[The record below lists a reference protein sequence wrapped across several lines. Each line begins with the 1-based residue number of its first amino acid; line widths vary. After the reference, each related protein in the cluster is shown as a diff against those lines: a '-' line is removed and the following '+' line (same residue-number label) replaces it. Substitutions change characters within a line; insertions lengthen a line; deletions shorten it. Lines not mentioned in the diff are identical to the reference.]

1 MANLAATLL
10 VEVSEPVRPLL
21 DGKVRAKGVDLYVA
35 EAVSIDDN
43 CRKMA
48 RLDFDVAEVSLGTYL
63 KARDQG
69 LAAIALPV
77 FTSGRQFL
85 HGGVQLASRA
95 GIRDLS
101 ELRGRTVGAGQ
112 YWQGPPIWQRHLLK
126 EMYGIAPEDLRW
138 VTYRPERMEGL
149 GVPSGVTHRL
159 DDSGRS
165 AAELAAAGEIDAQLA
180 RGGRPTA
187 ARAAGE
193 PPPLVPAFP
202 DRTAAER
209 AYYERTGVYPILHV
223 TVIREDLANDHPELV
238 ASVCDAFVRARAVAR
253 AHAASAGP
261 ESGEVGE
268 ISVEML
274 EVVGGD
280 PWPFG
285 ITANGRSLEAFLA
298 TAHDQGLVD
307 RRYSVEE
314 LFAKNLPDDMR

>member
-1 MANLAATLL
+1 MDVEATLL
-10 VEVSEPVRPLL
+10 VEAAKPVKPLL
-21 DGKVRAKGVDLYVA
+21 DGDVTAQGVALRVG

-48 RLDFDVAEVSLGTYL
+48 KLDFDVAEVSLGTYL

-69 LAAIALPV
+69 LHAVALPV

-85 HGGVQLASRA
+85 HAGLQLASRS

-101 ELRGRTVGAGQ
+101 ELRGRTVGMGQ

-126 EMYGIAPEDLRW
+126 EMYGIAPEDLTW

-149 GVPSGVTHRL
+149 GVPPGVAHRL

-165 AAELAAAGEIDAQLA
+165 AAELAVAGEIDAQLA
-180 RGGRPTA
+180 RGGRPA
-187 ARAAGE
+187 SPRAAVE
-193 PPPLVPAFP
+193 PPPFLPAFP

-209 AYYERTGVYPILHV
+209 AYFDQTGVYPILHV
-223 TVIREDLANDHPELV
+223 TVIREDLATDHPALV
-238 ASVCDAFVRARAVAR
+238 ESVCDAFVRAKAVAR
-253 AHAASAGP
+253 AHDEPGAT
-261 ESGEVGE
+261 EIGE
-268 ISVEML
+268 ISLAML

-285 ITANGRSLEAFLA
+285 ISANRRSLEAFLA

-307 RRYSVEE
+307 RRYTVEE
-314 LFAKNLPDDMR
+314 LFANNLPDDMC